1 MIPRHP
7 PDRRAPSAYGGSV
20 RTSPGRTAVV
30 VDAVLAAVF
39 ALVCLLYAL
48 IGGWPDVV
56 VVLLFAG
63 ALAVRRVSPGW
74 SLAIAWGAALVQML
88 MLRDVQP
95 ADVAVFGVLYA
106 TAAYGTRTVRWC
118 GLGSAGVG
126 AVVATV
132 YLAVVKPALDGA
144 AVPGDSGAGRLLWTG
159 ILFAGSLTALV
170 LAWTVGLLVRTVRQS
185 REQQRRAELDRRE
198 REHAEYR
205 YVVEQERNRI
215 ARDMH
220 DVVAHSLAVVI
231 AQADGARFAAA
242 TQPEQASAAL
252 GTIAGVARSALGDV
266 RMLLAEL
273 RHREGGAPQPVVD
286 DLDAL
291 VAQVRDAGLDVR
303 FAEHGDRVPLGAS
316 HQIAVYR
323 IVQEGLTNAL
333 RHGDAGEPVRL
344 ELDWTVDGVDI
355 SLENAMRADAAARP
369 AAESAAFRHGIPG
382 MRERAQ
388 LAGGTFRAEAGD
400 DDRFRMHATIPARAA
415 A

>member
-7 PDRRAPSAYGGSV
+7 PDRVAPSAYGGSV
-20 RTSPGRTAVV
+20 RTPPGRTAVV
-30 VDAVLAAVF
+30 VDAALAAVF

-56 VVLLFAG
+56 VVLAFAA

-74 SLAIAWGAALVQML
+74 SLVIAWGAAVTQML
-88 MLRDVQP
+88 LLRDVQP
-95 ADVAVFGVLYA
+95 ADLAVFGVLYA
-106 TAAYGTRTVRWC
+106 TSAYGTRTVKWC

-132 YLAVVKPALDGA
+132 YLALVKPALDA
-144 AVPGDSGAGRLLWTG
+144 ATIPGDSGMGRLLWTG
-159 ILFAGSLTALV
+159 ILFAASLTALV

-242 TQPEQASAAL
+242 SRPEQASAAL

-266 RMLLAEL
+266 RLLLAEL
-273 RHREGGAPQPVVD
+273 RHREGGAPQPAVD

-291 VAQVRDAGLDVR
+291 IAQVRDAGLDVR
-303 FAEHGDRVPLGAS
+303 FVERGERTPLGAG

-333 RHGDAGEPVRL
+333 RHGDAAQPVEL
-344 ELDWTVDGVDI
+344 QLDWTDGGLDI
-355 SLENAMRADAAARP
+355 RLENAMRADAAAHP
-369 AAESAAFRHGIPG
+369 AAEAVAFRHGIPG

-388 LAGGTFRAEAGD
+388 LAGGTFDAQAGD
-400 DDRFRMHATIPARAA
+400 DGRFRVHATIPAKAA

>member
-1 MIPRHP
+1 M
-7 PDRRAPSAYGGSV
+7 
-20 RTSPGRTAVV
+20 
-30 VDAVLAAVF
+30 VDAVLAAIF
-39 ALVCLLYAL
+39 ALVCLLYAF
-48 IGGWPDVV
+48 IGGWPDVL
-56 VVLLFAG
+56 VVLLFAA
-63 ALAVRRVSPGW
+63 ALAVRRLSPGW
-74 SLAIAWGAALVQML
+74 SLAIAWAAALAQML

-95 ADVAVFGVLYA
+95 ADAAVFGVLYA
-106 TAAYGTRTVRWC
+106 TSAYGTSRVKWV

-126 AVVATV
+126 AVIATG
-132 YLAVVKPALDGA
+132 YLALAKPLLDGA
-144 AVPGDSGAGRLLWTG
+144 VMPGTDTAGRAIWTG
-159 ILFAGSLTALV
+159 ILLAASVTALV
-170 LAWTVGLLVRTVRQS
+170 LAWTVGLLVRTVRDS

-242 TQPEQASAAL
+242 AQPEQASRAL

-266 RMLLAEL
+266 RLLLAEL
-273 RHREGGAPQPVVD
+273 RHREADAPQPVVD

-291 VAQVRDAGLDVR
+291 IAQVRAAGLDVR
-303 FAEHGDRVPLGAS
+303 YEERGERVPLGAG

-333 RHGDAGEPVRL
+333 RHGDSGEPVRL
-344 ELDWTVDGVDI
+344 DLAWAGSGVEI
-355 SLENAMRADAAARP
+355 RLENAMRADAAAREP
-369 AAESAAFRHGIPG
+369 QGPPGFRHGIPG

-388 LAGGTFRAEAGD
+388 LAGGTFRAEAGED
-400 DDRFRMHATIPARAA
+400 GRFRVHATIPAQAA